1 MMKKLIS
8 LGLVCVC
15 GISLLTACSENDGNK
30 NESTINTSSKIKE
43 KAESTEFI
51 SKGDYKVGE
60 DIPEGNYYVVLTDL
74 EHSPEDTNKL
84 TEVYINISDNN
95 KKHLK
100 TIYFSQPGQKERIKL
115 EKDNNIQITD
125 NGIEFK
131 NFTLK
136 FLNDSDFK
144 EYMKNP
150 VSSTETSKQKTVNSD
165 VSNSS
170 SQDNKQSD
178 VAEKKEVSTE
188 AKSDV
193 ATNTLPSED
202 KNTNDITKLADEPTL
217 EQQTVLD
224 TLAKHQF
231 NDMYPYKG
239 SKMHSIIG
247 VIQPWT
253 QKDGKWY
260 QKVSATIVNAY
271 GAKREANVEI
281 HITPQ
286 SADSGLVE
294 IIDY

>member
-15 GISLLTACSENDGNK
+15 GISLLTACSGNNDNKDTEKSTSQSSSTVKQPNSKDFVASGEYSVGKDIDPGDYYAVLTQLDDKSSIVLITVKSGGENSNHDLYGVGNK
-30 NESTINTSSKIKE
+30 KKVSLK
-43 KAESTEFI
+43 
-51 SKGDYKVGE
+51 KGDTLTFETADK
-60 DIPEGNYYVVLTDL
+60 DFVVRFL
-74 EHSPEDTNKL
+74 N
-84 TEVYINISDNN
+84 
-95 KKHLK
+95 
-100 TIYFSQPGQKERIKL
+100 
-115 EKDNNIQITD
+115 EKDFQ
-125 NGIEFK
+125 
-131 NFTLK
+131 
-136 FLNDSDFK
+136 

-165 VSNSS
+165 VSKSS

-178 VAEKKEVSTE
+178 VSEKKEVSTE

-253 QKDGKWY
+253 PKDGKWY